1 MIANVPK
8 YFIAKLNAL
17 GLTEWSDGFGLD
29 NIPATILDSS
39 YQWQLG
45 SSFQEAK
52 SQAEVTMI
60 VPFNLVVRL
69 KAYRDV
75 KARMYE
81 SMDQAELIIAS
92 LLNIEDQIQFG
103 IKGVALNSFDL
114 RPFQDD
120 TNDNVVEL
128 AFTYEARIHVCID

>member
-8 YFIAKLNAL
+8 YFIAKLNTL
-17 GLTEWSDGFGLD
+17 GLLEWEDGFGLD

-39 YQWQLG
+39 YQWSLG
-45 SSFQEAK
+45 TAFQESK

-60 VPFNLVVRL
+60 VPFNLIVRL

-75 KARMYE
+75 KTRMYS
-81 SMDQAELIIAS
+81 SMDKAEEIISS

-103 IKGVALNSFDL
+103 IKGVVLNSFDL
-114 RPFQDD
+114 RPFQDE
-120 TNDNVVEL
+120 TNDSVVEL
-128 AFTYEARIHVCID
+128 ALTFEARIHVCID

>member
-1 MIANVPK
+1 MIADVPK

-29 NIPATILDSS
+29 NVPSTVLDNC
-39 YQWQLG
+39 YQWSLG
-45 SSFQEAK
+45 TTFQENK
-52 SQAEVTMI
+52 SQAEITLI

-69 KAYRDV
+69 KAYREV
-75 KARMYE
+75 KDKMYDGMDTAE
-81 SMDQAELIIAS
+81 SIIAS
-92 LLNIEDQIQFG
+92 LVNIEDQIQFG
-103 IKGVALNSFDL
+103 IKGVVLNSFDL